1 MSADGLIAEWN
12 RQAEITFGWPRAEAV
27 GRVLSETIIPPQFR
41 EAHSRGLARFLATG
55 EGPLL
60 NRVLEVPAL
69 RRDGREFPA
78 EISIAPVRL
87 GEQYLFAAFIRDVTE
102 RKRAE
107 EELRRAK
114 EAAEAANRAKDE
126 FLANVSHEI
135 RTPMNAILGMTDL
148 ALDTLLTEDQRQYLT
163 TVKSAADALLGI
175 INDILDFAKIEAG
188 RLELD
193 PADFSLSSVLGAT
206 MRALSVRAT
215 RRGWNWFANSG
226 PACPMR

>member
-1 MSADGLIAEWN
+1 M
-12 RQAEITFGWPRAEAV
+12 
-27 GRVLSETIIPPQFR
+27 
-41 EAHSRGLARFLATG
+41 
-55 EGPLL
+55 L

-78 EISIAPVRL
+78 EISIAPVRV

-193 PADFSLSSVLGAT
+193 PADFSLAFRAGRHPARAGRARHKKGLELVCQQRPGVPDALIGDAGRLRQVLTQPRGQ
-206 MRALSVRAT
+206 RHQVHRT
-215 RRGWNWFANSG
+215 RRGRGAG
-226 PACPMR
+226 GKRR